1 MTTTRSYNGP
11 PGPTGKKPISRPA
24 TVASI
29 VRMSDFRHSGL
40 CRKVQAAE
48 KRIRPSS
55 TDGPCGYRWEVITY
69 WVKWPVF
76 SVSTT
81 GRGADTYRV
90 KAAYSSEYV
99 VSGATP
105 GGRVGC
111 LNREYRQ
118 RLRAL
123 PVVGL

>member
-11 PGPTGKKPISRPA
+11 PGPTGKEAISGPA
-24 TVASI
+24 TGGSM
-29 VRMSDFRHSGL
+29 VRVSDFRHSGL

-48 KRIRPSS
+48 KRICPSS
-55 TDGPCGYRWEVITY
+55 TDVPCGYRCEVITY

-99 VSGATP
+99 VSGAAR
-105 GGRVGC
+105 GGRF
-111 LNREYRQ
+111 
-118 RLRAL
+118 
-123 PVVGL
+123 GLIRWCRPER